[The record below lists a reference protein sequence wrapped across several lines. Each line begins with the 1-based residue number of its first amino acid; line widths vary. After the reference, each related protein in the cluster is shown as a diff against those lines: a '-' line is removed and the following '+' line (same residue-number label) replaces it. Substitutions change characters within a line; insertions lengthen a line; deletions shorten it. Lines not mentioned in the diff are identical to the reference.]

1 MTTAITSITLGALE
15 RSSESHHDAPTALR
29 EAVEALGVLAAQAAR
44 EGAFEAG
51 AADWGGASLR
61 VELVRRGEGIL
72 SGIIRRGVATG
83 AFQPSCAA
91 WAIRRLPHAIL
102 AGVCARWVFGLPE
115 RRSLRASIAAD
126 AALEVLRPRAFPS
139 AHRVRR

>member
-15 RSSESHHDAPTALR
+15 RSSESHHDATTALR
-29 EAVEALGVLAAQAAR
+29 EAVESLWAITAQAAR

-61 VELVRRGEGIL
+61 VELLHRGQRIL

-91 WAIRRLPHAIL
+91 WAIERLPHAIV
-102 AGVCARWVFGLPE
+102 AGVCARWVFG
-115 RRSLRASIAAD
+115 
-126 AALEVLRPRAFPS
+126 
-139 AHRVRR
+139 